1 MVYSHRYLTIVQIWK
16 QMLKTKALNVV
27 NYFEIIVIHPLHVNI
42 LFIENVFSKRKKLEK
57 LCCRSFANLFSD

>member
-1 MVYSHRYLTIVQIWK
+1 
-16 QMLKTKALNVV
+16 MLKTKALNVV